1 MMIIK
6 NDNNNDNNNNMNTK
20 TTKTKQ
26 ILLMLYITSSILMLT
41 FSIFSVQTSRAQ
53 VINENNTNNV
63 PITNTNKISDTTTS
77 TSFTSDS
84 KKLMHVPNQIV
95 VVAED
100 IEEIRDNLQEARE
113 ALNNANYLQVLSHIN
128 NIDLLLTAFVV
139 NESPTFVDNKNN
151 NTTPNSNY
159 DSTALASSNADSMLN
174 ENNNKLITIKGEN
187 DELKINEQ
195 LFTPNNL
202 TISKGNS
209 IIWLNKDN
217 LPHTITLKKLDEQQ
231 TQEFKFALSLGDS
244 YKYTFDEAG
253 VYGFYSDRSKWSEGK
268 ITVS

>member
-6 NDNNNDNNNNMNTK
+6 NDNNNNNNTNTK
-20 TTKTKQ
+20 TTKTKYT
-26 ILLMLYITSSILMLT
+26 LLIFYITSLILMLA
-41 FSIFSVQTSRAQ
+41 FSIFSVQLSLAQ
-53 VINENNTNNV
+53 VNENKANNV
-63 PITNTNKISDTTTS
+63 PITNTNKTS
-77 TSFTSDS
+77 ETITSFTAES
-84 KKLMHVPNQIV
+84 KKPMHVPNQIV

-100 IEEIRDNLQEARE
+100 IEEIRDNLEEARE
-113 ALNNANYLQVLSHIN
+113 ALNNANYLQVLSHID
-128 NIDLLLTAFVV
+128 NIDQLLTAFVV

-151 NTTPNSNY
+151 ITISNTANA